1 MLAYKLTK
9 ERVRLISSLR
19 NQAFCSQFL
28 KKYIFWLIVVHG
40 HHKYFNWLEREML
53 VDLSNIQTLA
63 NYMQARQRWTL
74 GCSQSVRMY
83 TCMCICMPSKN
94 SFFKCMSVHLNA
106 IYLSGSHLITYQFLA
121 RKFERFKRTLKF
133 SKHATYVQRWTGEA
147 IVSCPETH
155 IPDERKKNHISS
167 WEKKKTE

>member
-1 MLAYKLTK
+1 
-9 ERVRLISSLR
+9 
-19 NQAFCSQFL
+19 
-28 KKYIFWLIVVHG
+28 
-40 HHKYFNWLEREML
+40 ML

-155 IPDERKKNHISS
+155 IPDERKKITLVHERKKNRVNCMFSVLSPVTWGLSS
-167 WEKKKTE
+167 TTQRARQSQKEDQQESEKRIRGFSA